1 MLPQILWKV
10 LKAQVIKKVN
20 GSDLFQTMERKGLTI
35 WLPEVILILNSDAER
50 NYVIGKRLYY
60 FSVFGLFSYSS
71 AVGYILFAER

>member
-35 WLPEVILILNSDAER
+35 WLPEVILILSSDAER
-50 NYVIGKRLYY
+50 NYVIGTCLYY
-60 FSVFGLFSYSS
+60 FSVFGSFSYSS